1 MYVNIKK
8 NIEKKQI
15 TNSLTQLQYTTE
27 DVHERGTSWFKLF
40 QTYYENKHIT
50 IMKLRR
56 LPV

>member
-1 MYVNIKK
+1 MNIKK
-8 NIEKKQI
+8 ISKKI
-15 TNSLTQLQYTTE
+15 DNKFFNTVAVQYTTE
-27 DVHERGTSWFKLF
+27 DVHERGKSWFKLF